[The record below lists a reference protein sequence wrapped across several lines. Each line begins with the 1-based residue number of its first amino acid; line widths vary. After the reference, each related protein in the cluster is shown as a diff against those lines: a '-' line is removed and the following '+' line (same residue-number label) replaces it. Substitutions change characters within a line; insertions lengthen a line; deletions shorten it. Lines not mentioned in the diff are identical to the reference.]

1 MESNA
6 IFLIKEKG
14 ICLWYNLIWIVVFKF
29 DKGINSL
36 WVWKVLLLTG
46 PLDQGLI
53 LLLLFRLSLPCLS
66 PSSFLAR
73 FFRIGWVLFSPQST
87 CLGCLSPC
95 WNNWDCVSKMEF
107 RQLIYVRCGWCFS
120 VEKPKKL
127 ACFVFFITLA
137 HPHPPA
143 SSLSHLNLVTFSCF
157 QSLGWPL
164 QLWSLNSENTNKK

>member
-53 LLLLFRLSLPCLS
+53 LLLLFRLSLPYLS
-66 PSSFLAR
+66 PSSFLVR
-73 FFRIGWVLFSPQST
+73 YFIGSGGYCFLHKVPAWVVYRHVEITEIVSLRWSFGNLFTFALDDAFLLKNRKNLHVLFSSLLLPIPIHLLLP
-87 CLGCLSPC
+87 CL
-95 WNNWDCVSKMEF
+95 
-107 RQLIYVRCGWCFS
+107 I
-120 VEKPKKL
+120 
-127 ACFVFFITLA
+127 
-137 HPHPPA
+137 
-143 SSLSHLNLVTFSCF
+143 
-157 QSLGWPL
+157 
-164 QLWSLNSENTNKK
+164 